1 VKPARSAREQ
11 RELGAASESLRV
23 ADTPQF
29 LTLKK
34 NRDRTER
41 LELFLR
47 RAFFTVVFLIILAG
61 LLNLFGQRPKNTFAA
76 SSAADLHV
84 FAPTA
89 LRGGL
94 YYEGRITIDAKQ
106 EIKKAT
112 IVLDSGWTEQMQ
124 INTIEP
130 SPVGE
135 SSRDGKLA
143 LELGH
148 IPAGQKHVLW
158 MQFQVNP
165 TNVGRRSQDVA
176 LYDDTTSLAQVDRT
190 VTIFP

>member
-1 VKPARSAREQ
+1 
-11 RELGAASESLRV
+11 V

-29 LTLKK
+29 LTLSG

-41 LELFLR
+41 VELVLR
-47 RAFFTVVFLIILAG
+47 RAFFTLVFLFILAG
-61 LLNLFGQRPKNTFAA
+61 LLNVFGQRPTNTLAA
-76 SSAADLHV
+76 GTAADLHV
-84 FAPTA
+84 FAPSS

-94 YYEGRITIDAKQ
+94 YYEGRLTIDAKQ
-106 EIKKAT
+106 EIEKAT

-135 SSRDGKLA
+135 SSRDGKLT
-143 LELGH
+143 LDFGH
-148 IPAGQKHVLW
+148 VPAGQKLVAW

-165 TNVGRRSQDVA
+165 TNVGHRSQDVT
-176 LYDDTTSLAQVDRT
+176 LYDDTTFIAEADRSVT
-190 VTIFP
+190 VFP

>member
-1 VKPARSAREQ
+1 M
-11 RELGAASESLRV
+11 

-29 LTLKK
+29 LTLKN
-34 NRDRTER
+34 NRDRKER
-41 LELFLR
+41 VELFCR
-47 RAFFTVVFLIILAG
+47 RAFFTLIFIMALAG
-61 LLNLFGQRPKNTFAA
+61 LLNVFGQRPENSLAA

-94 YYEGRITIDAKQ
+94 YYEGRMTINAKRDVA
-106 EIKKAT
+106 KAT
-112 IVLDSGWTEQMQ
+112 LVLDSGWTEQMQ

-143 LELGH
+143 LEFGH
-148 IPAGQKHVLW
+148 VPASEKLVVWL
-158 MQFQVNP
+158 QFQVNP

-176 LYDDTTSLAQVDRT
+176 LYDDTTLLVQVDRNVT
-190 VTIFP
+190 VFP

>member
-1 VKPARSAREQ
+1 
-11 RELGAASESLRV
+11 V

-41 LELFLR
+41 VELIFR
-47 RAFFTVVFLIILAG
+47 RSFFGLVTLVILLG
-61 LLNLFGQRPKNTFAA
+61 LFNVFGQRPDDTLAA

-84 FAPTA
+84 FAPTD

-106 EIKKAT
+106 EIEKAT

-135 SSRDGKLA
+135 SSRDGKLT
-143 LELGH
+143 LDFGH
-148 IPAGQKHVLW
+148 VPAGEKLVTW

-176 LYDDTTSLAQVDRT
+176 LYDDTTLLAQVDRT
-190 VTIFP
+190 VSIFP

>member
-1 VKPARSAREQ
+1 
-11 RELGAASESLRV
+11 V

-29 LTLKK
+29 LTLKD
-34 NRDRTER
+34 NRDRMER
-41 LELFLR
+41 VELILR
-47 RAFFTVVFLIILAG
+47 RSFFGLVLLIVLLG
-61 LLNLFGQRPKNTFAA
+61 LLNVFGQRPKNTLAA

-84 FAPTA
+84 FAPTS

-94 YYEGRITIDAKQ
+94 YYEGRITIEAKQ
-106 EIKKAT
+106 EIEKAT

-124 INTIEP
+124 INTVEP

-135 SSRDGKLA
+135 SSRDGKLT
-143 LELGH
+143 LDFGH
-148 IPAGQKHVLW
+148 VPAGEKLVAW

-165 TNVGRRSQDVA
+165 TNVGHRSQDVA
-176 LYDDTTSLAQVDRT
+176 LYDNTTLLATADRS

>member
-176 LYDDTTSLAQVDRT
+176 LYDDTTLLAQVDRT

>member
-1 VKPARSAREQ
+1 VP
-11 RELGAASESLRV
+11 
-23 ADTPQF
+23 DTPQF
-29 LTLKK
+29 LTLKN

-41 LELFLR
+41 VELILR
-47 RAFFTVVFLIILAG
+47 RGFFGLVFLIALLG
-61 LLNLFGQRPKNTFAA
+61 LLNVFGQRPKDTLAA

-84 FAPTA
+84 FAPTD

-106 EIKKAT
+106 EIEKAT

-135 SSRDGKLA
+135 SSRDGKLT
-143 LELGH
+143 LEFGH
-148 IPAGQKHVLW
+148 VPAGQKLVAW

-165 TNVGRRSQDVA
+165 ANVGHRSQDVT
-176 LYDDTTSLAQVDRT
+176 LYDDTTFLAEANRS

>member
-1 VKPARSAREQ
+1 M
-11 RELGAASESLRV
+11 

-29 LTLKK
+29 LTLTK
-34 NRDRTER
+34 NRDRMERTE
-41 LELFLR
+41 LIVR
-47 RAFFTVVFLIILAG
+47 RSFFGVVFLIALLG
-61 LLNLFGQRPKNTFAA
+61 LLNVFGQRPKDSLAA

-84 FAPTA
+84 FAPTK

-94 YYEGRITIDAKQ
+94 YYEGRITIEAKQ
-106 EIKKAT
+106 EIEKAT

-124 INTIEP
+124 INTVEP

-135 SSRDGKLA
+135 SSRDGKLT
-143 LELGH
+143 LEFGH
-148 IPAGQKHVLW
+148 VPAGEKLVAW

-176 LYDDTTSLAQVDRT
+176 LYDDTTHLATTDRT